1 MHPSYQTTISGI
13 ASAIAGVSNSIN
25 RPRYLSD
32 ALEIKQARG
41 DDDIAFFKL
50 QCRMFQSRFGATLEG
65 AYRNAKRHGGPAWD
79 CFAEMLE
86 EFM

>member
-13 ASAIAGVSNSIN
+13 ASTIAGISNSIN
-25 RPRYLSD
+25 RPRFLSD
-32 ALEIKQARG
+32 VLEIKQARG

-50 QCRMFQSRFGATLEG
+50 QCRMFQSRFGATIEG
-65 AYRNAKRHGGPAWD
+65 AHKTALKGDAALRI
-79 CFAEMLE
+79 FAEMLE

>member
-1 MHPSYQTTISGI
+1 MNI
-13 ASAIAGVSNSIN
+13 AVQLTHTDFANALSRLTNSVN

-32 ALEIKQARG
+32 VLEIKQARG

-50 QCRMFQSRFGATLEG
+50 QCRMFQSRFGATIEG
-65 AYRNAKRHGGPAWD
+65 AHKTALKGDAALRI
-79 CFAEMLE
+79 FAEMLE